1 MRQRAQCFVF
11 VIPRPSTSPLR
22 LFQGGEKVPQLAMGL
37 FRRPVKCRRWG
48 HCEQCAKRF
57 LFGTLLRGPQ
67 PATLVLAQS
76 LAFIRFSV
84 DPLFRSAWKPGVPS
98 SCRRPILPTLPSAL
112 YVSCFELRD
121 ILGSVKIG
129 AAISK
134 SVSGFPAGATV
145 AVTK

>member
-1 MRQRAQCFVF
+1 MLSLVF
-11 VIPRPSTSPLR
+11 WDTPPFHLSSPAFSGRRKSPPIGHGTFSPPS
-22 LFQGGEKVPQLAMGL
+22 K
-37 FRRPVKCRRWG
+37 KCGRWG
-48 HCEQCAKRF
+48 RCEHCAKRF
-57 LFGTLLRGPQ
+57 LFGAVLRGPQ

-129 AAISK
+129 AAICV
-134 SVSGFPAGATV
+134 SVSGFPACRHV